1 MAINGVQ
8 FQKGLSM
15 TEFFDRYGSQQKC
28 ERAVIE
34 SRWPRGFVCPDCSG
48 TNSLSFR
55 RDGLLY
61 WECVD
66 CRHQTSLIC
75 GTIFQATKLALPR
88 WFLAM
93 HLLTRTKNGTSALEL
108 KRDLGVCYKTA
119 LLLKH
124 KIMEVMRLREDTR
137 QLSGRI
143 EMDDAYLGGQ
153 RVGGKAGRGSE
164 NKVSFVAAVQTT
176 ELGHPVLC
184 CLAQIP
190 FTSKALEN
198 FAAKSVLLPATIV
211 SDGLGCFAALAQM
224 GMVHD
229 RTVTGGGSASVKLP
243 QFLAVNTLLSNL
255 KTGFTG
261 TFHAFDFAKY
271 AHRYLG
277 ELQYRFNRRFDLKR
291 ILPRLLAAAVATPPK
306 PRRLLRQ
313 GLLTEACH

>member
-1 MAINGVQ
+1 MAINSVQ

-15 TEFFDRYGSQQKC
+15 TEFFDRYGSQEQC
-28 ERAVIE
+28 EQVVIE
-34 SRWPRGFVCPDCSG
+34 ARWPRGFVCPDCAG
-48 TNSLSFR
+48 TNNRSFR

-66 CRHQTSLIC
+66 CRCQTSLIC
-75 GTIFQATKLALPR
+75 GTIFQSTKLALTR

-124 KIMEVMRLREDTR
+124 KIMEVMRLREEPR

-143 EMDDAYLGGQ
+143 EIDDAYLGGE
-153 RVGGKAGRGSE
+153 RAGGKAGRGSE

-190 FTSKALEN
+190 FTNQALED
-198 FAAKSVLLPATIV
+198 FAAKSVVLPATIV
-211 SDGLGCFAALAQM
+211 SDGLGCFTALARL
-224 GMVHD
+224 GMAHD
-229 RTVTGGGSASVKLP
+229 RTVTGGGSACVKLP
-243 QFLAVNTLLSNL
+243 QFRAVNTLLGNL
-255 KTGFTG
+255 KTSFTG
-261 TFHAFDFAKY
+261 THHAFDFAKY
-271 AHRYLG
+271 AYRYLG
-277 ELQYRFNRRFDLKR
+277 EMQYRFNRRFDLRR
-291 ILPRLLAAAVATPPK
+291 ILPRLLVAAVLTTAK
-306 PRRLLRQ
+306 PRRLLTQ
-313 GLLTEACH
+313 GLTEACH

>member
-1 MAINGVQ
+1 MAINSVQ

-15 TEFFDRYGSQQKC
+15 AEFFDRYGNVDQC
-28 ERAVIE
+28 EQAVIE
-34 SRWPRGFVCPDCSG
+34 SRWPQGFVCPDCAGS
-48 TNSLSFR
+48 NSRSFR
-55 RDGLLY
+55 RDGLPY
-61 WECVD
+61 WECVE

-124 KIMEVMRLREDTR
+124 KIMEVMRLREDSR

-143 EMDDAYLGGQ
+143 EIDDAYLGGEH
-153 RVGGKAGRGSE
+153 VGGKPGRGSE
-164 NKVSFVAAVQTT
+164 NKVSFIAAVQTT

-190 FTSKALEN
+190 FTNKALED
-198 FAAKSVLLPATIV
+198 FAAKSVVLPATIV
-211 SDGLGCFAALAQM
+211 SDGLSCFAALAKM
-224 GMVHD
+224 GMAHD
-229 RTVTGGGSASVKLP
+229 RTVTGGGSACAKLP
-243 QFLAVNTLLSNL
+243 QFSAVNTLLGNL

-277 ELQYRFNRRFDLKR
+277 EIQYRFNRRFDLKR
-291 ILPRLLAAAVATPPK
+291 ILHRLLAAAVTTSPK
-306 PRRLLRQ
+306 PRRILAK
-313 GLLTEACH
+313 GLTEAGH